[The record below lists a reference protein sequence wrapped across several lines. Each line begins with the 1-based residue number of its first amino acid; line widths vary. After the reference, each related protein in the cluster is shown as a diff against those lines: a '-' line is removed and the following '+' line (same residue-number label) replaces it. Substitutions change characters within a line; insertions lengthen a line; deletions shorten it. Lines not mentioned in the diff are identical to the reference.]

1 MIATIPYVEKKFEEF
16 NQQIFAGKL
25 PKLPIELS
33 DAKTFLGLCVFK
45 HRKGENGKTDYY
57 DFKLRINT
65 RLDLPENEVE
75 DVIIHE
81 MIHYFIGYNQLED
94 ATAHGPIF
102 THMMNE
108 INTKYGRS
116 ISVSHK
122 STDEQ
127 KEALVDKKAHYR
139 VVAVVA
145 FHDGRVGIKVLPR
158 VLPSILKYY
167 NGVQK
172 SKDVLAVQLYMS
184 NNPFFNRFP
193 NSNALK
199 VHFLEP
205 EEIKQQIAGAEVLE
219 CDGDCIMRNR

>member
-45 HRKGENGKTDYY
+45 HRKRENGKTEYY

-65 RLDLPENEVE
+65 RLDLPENEIE

-94 ATAHGPIF
+94 ASAHGPIF

-172 SKDVLAVQLYMS
+172 NKEVLAVQLYMS

>member
-16 NQQIFAGKL
+16 NQQMFAGKL

-45 HRKGENGKTDYY
+45 HRKGENGKTEYY

-81 MIHYFIGYNQLED
+81 MIHYFIGYNRLED
-94 ATAHGPIF
+94 ATAHGPLFI
-102 THMMNE
+102 HIMNE
-108 INTKYGRS
+108 INSKYGRN

-158 VLPSILKYY
+158 VLHSIMKYY
-167 NGVQK
+167 NGIQK
-172 SKDVLAVQLYMS
+172 NKEVLAVQLYLS
-184 NNPFFNRFP
+184 NNPFFNRYP
-193 NSNALK
+193 NSCALK
-199 VHFLEP
+199 VYLLEP
-205 EEIKQQIAGAEVLE
+205 EEIKQQIAGAEVL
-219 CDGDCIMRNR
+219 DPTAIA

>member
-1 MIATIPYVEKKFEEF
+1 M
-16 NQQIFAGKL
+16 KL
-25 PKLPIELS
+25 K
-33 DAKTFLGLCVFK
+33 
-45 HRKGENGKTDYY
+45 
-57 DFKLRINT
+57 
-65 RLDLPENEVE
+65 
-75 DVIIHE
+75 

-108 INTKYGRS
+108 INTKFGRS

-172 SKDVLAVQLYMS
+172 SKEVLAVQLYMS